1 MSQTY
6 ALIRAVR
13 PKQWI
18 KNVLV
23 VAVPLAAGRLF
34 ERDVFLGTL
43 LAGLAFCMVSAAVYL
58 VNDSADVEA
67 DRCHPVKKARPIA
80 AGDISVRLALSAATV
95 LAVVGLS
102 LAWLG
107 GWRLLAVLLGYLVVQ
122 LGYSLWFKHEPVLDI
137 LLVTSGFVL
146 RAVAGGAASDI
157 YVSQWFLM
165 VAGFGSL
172 FIVAGKRYSEMHT
185 LGSDSG
191 TRQSLIRYSDSYLR
205 FVWGVSAA
213 ATLLAFSLWA
223 FENPSSGSLPWA
235 TISIA
240 PFVAGV
246 LRYAVDI
253 DAGTASAPED
263 IIWGDRVL
271 QAIGA
276 VWLFLVALS
285 AVNA

>member
-1 MSQTY
+1 MSLSH

-23 VAVPLAAGRLF
+23 FAVPLAAGRLL
-34 ERDVFLGTL
+34 EQDVL
-43 LAGLAFCMVSAAVYL
+43 LRTAIAGLAFCLLSSAVYL

-67 DRCHPVKKARPIA
+67 DRNHPRKRLRPIA
-80 AGDISVRLALSAATV
+80 AGELSVRAALVAATV

-102 LAWLG
+102 LACLC
-107 GWRLLAVLLGYLVVQ
+107 GWRLVAVLLGYLVVQ
-122 LGYSLWFKHEPVLDI
+122 IGYSLWFKHEPVLDI
-137 LLVTSGFVL
+137 LLVTSGFIL

-172 FIVAGKRYSEMHT
+172 FIVAGKRYSELHT
-185 LGSDSG
+185 LGSESG
-191 TRQSLIRYSDSYLR
+191 TRQSLIRYSDTYLR
-205 FVWGVSAA
+205 FVWGVAAA

-223 FENPSSGSLPWA
+223 FENPSSGSMPWA

-253 DAGTASAPED
+253 DAGTAAAPED

-276 VWLFLVALS
+276 VWLLTVMLS
-285 AVNA
+285 VLNV